1 MSNGSTAEGQA
12 HSAVRGLATVAML
25 KANFDAGRDHIA
37 MFGPFVLDAVASISR
52 PDIAA
57 EEVCKAMRQRHQLA
71 IPLNTMK
78 TLLGRMV
85 KDGYLIREGGRYFR
99 SEKQIDS
106 DDVPRRRAAIE
117 DRQRVLAAEFRAS
130 RHAEKLGLR
139 DDEEALGA
147 ILRFLERYHV
157 DLALA
162 DGSPPLREEHLDQG
176 DGNAEVATALFL
188 RAVITAEGESF
199 EILGEMLEGWV
210 LQSTL
215 LLKDVSAT
223 TRKFK
228 DLRVAFDS
236 RLLFSALGLQG
247 DDLER
252 STLELVGLLRDTGA
266 VLEVFEP
273 TIGEMRRILAV
284 YEEKI
289 GTTKGR
295 LELYPT
301 DLTRH
306 LISKRYQPS
315 DVRQIAGLLEANIR
329 KAGFNLREIPDRVA
343 EFTMDEADLSKRLA
357 AEDGNEKSA
366 RVVHDVD
373 CIAAILTQ
381 RQNRASDSLDN
392 AGAVFVSDSG
402 STVRTVREWYLA
414 QEGRGCGPIIHVLT
428 LSNFAWLK
436 RPASASKLKVHELMA
451 LCSAALRP
459 TPEAWQHFI
468 DHLRRLEA
476 EGELNDEEITAIVA
490 SELTEN
496 LLAERGIDAESDAT
510 SLTEVVERVKSGYEE
525 DRAAAKNETR
535 EIRDHVH
542 HGAEQVARVATWA
555 AVLILGMCFLVGA
568 AIGVLGGTASVL
580 VIALTVVPLAA
591 FGLLSLWNGWSLREW
606 RSRAEVRLTQRLDEW
621 FTGRSL
627 DNG

>member
-1 MSNGSTAEGQA
+1 
-12 HSAVRGLATVAML
+12 ML
-25 KANFDAGRDHIA
+25 KANFDAGRDHIS
-37 MFGPFVLDAVASISR
+37 MFGPFVLDAVASINRS
-52 PDIAA
+52 DIAA
-57 EEVCKAMRQRHQLA
+57 EEVRHAMRERHQLS

-85 KDGYLIREGGRYFR
+85 KDGYLTREGGRYFR
-99 SEKQIDS
+99 SEKQIDR

-117 DRQRVLAAEFRAS
+117 ERQRVLAAEFRAS
-130 RHAEKLGLR
+130 PRSERLGLR
-139 DDEEALGA
+139 DNEEALAA

-157 DLALA
+157 DLALSDEAPPSKGDHTDGAA
-162 DGSPPLREEHLDQG
+162 DD
-176 DGNAEVATALFL
+176 AEVATALFL
-188 RAVITAEGESF
+188 RDVITAERESSQ
-199 EILGEMLEGWV
+199 ILSEMLEGWV

-252 STLELVGLLRDTGA
+252 STLELIGLLADTGA

-273 TIGEMRRILAV
+273 TIDEMRRILAV

-289 GTTKGR
+289 GTTEGR
-295 LELYPT
+295 LTLHPT
-301 DLTRH
+301 DLTRY
-306 LISKRYQPS
+306 LISKRYRPS
-315 DVRQIAGLLEANIR
+315 DVRQVAGLLEVNIR
-329 KAGFNLREIPDRVA
+329 KIGFNLRELPERVP
-343 EFTMDEADLSKRLA
+343 EHTLDEIDLGKRLA
-357 AEDGNEKSA
+357 NEDGNEKSD

-373 CIAAILTQ
+373 CIAAILTE
-381 RQNRASDSLDN
+381 RKGRTSDSLDT

-402 STVRTVREWYLA
+402 STIWTVRGWYA
-414 QEGRGCGPIIHVLT
+414 AHQGRGCAPIIHVLAI
-428 LSNFAWLK
+428 SNFAWLK

-459 TPEAWQHFI
+459 SPEAWQHFI
-468 DHLRRLEA
+468 DHLRKLEA
-476 EGELNDEEITAIVA
+476 DGELNHEEITAIVA
-490 SELTEN
+490 SELTDN

-525 DRAAAKNETR
+525 DSAAAKNETK

-542 HGAEQVARVATWA
+542 RGAERIAQVATWA
-555 AVLILGMCFLVGA
+555 AVLILGGSFLVGT
-568 AIGVLGGTASVL
+568 AIGIFGGHVSAL
-580 VIALTVVPLAA
+580 VIVLTVVPLAT
-591 FGLLSLWNGWSLREW
+591 FSLLSLWNGWSLRDW
-606 RSRAEVRLTQRLDEW
+606 RARAEADLTQRLDEW
-621 FTGRSL
+621 ITGRTPS
-627 DNG
+627 GKTPPRVGP

>member
-1 MSNGSTAEGQA
+1 M
-12 HSAVRGLATVAML
+12 
-25 KANFDAGRDHIA
+25 
-37 MFGPFVLDAVASISR
+37 
-52 PDIAA
+52 
-57 EEVCKAMRQRHQLA
+57 
-71 IPLNTMK
+71 
-78 TLLGRMV
+78 
-85 KDGYLIREGGRYFR
+85 
-99 SEKQIDS
+99 
-106 DDVPRRRAAIE
+106 
-117 DRQRVLAAEFRAS
+117 
-130 RHAEKLGLR
+130 
-139 DDEEALGA
+139 
-147 ILRFLERYHV
+147 
-157 DLALA
+157 
-162 DGSPPLREEHLDQG
+162 
-176 DGNAEVATALFL
+176 
-188 RAVITAEGESF
+188 
-199 EILGEMLEGWV
+199 
-210 LQSTL
+210 
-215 LLKDVSAT
+215 KDVSAT

-228 DLRVAFDS
+228 NLRVAFDS

-252 STLELVGLLRDTGA
+252 STLELVGLLGDTGA

-295 LELYPT
+295 LELHPT

-306 LISKRYQPS
+306 LIGKRYQPS
-315 DVRQIAGLLEANIR
+315 DIRQIAGLLEANIR
-329 KAGFNLREIPDRVA
+329 KIGFNLRELPDRVA
-343 EFTMDEADLSKRLA
+343 EHTMDEADLSRRLA
-357 AEDGNEKSA
+357 DDGGNEKSA

-381 RQNRASDSLDN
+381 RKGRTSDSLDN
-392 AGAVFVSDSG
+392 ASAVFVSDSG
-402 STVRTVREWYLA
+402 STVRTVRGWYAA
-414 QEGRGCGPIIHVLT
+414 QEGRGCGPIIHVLV

-525 DRAAAKNETR
+525 DRAAAKNETK

-542 HGAEQVARVATWA
+542 HGAEQISRVATWA
-555 AVLILGMCFLVGA
+555 AVLILGGCFLFGT
-568 AIGVLGGTASVL
+568 AIGVLGGSVSTL

-591 FGLLSLWNGWSLREW
+591 FSLLSLWNGWSLRDW
-606 RSRAEVRLTQRLDEW
+606 RSRAEHRLTQRLDEW
-621 FTGRSL
+621 ITGKSPEES
-627 DNG
+627 

>member
-1 MSNGSTAEGQA
+1 MEEKSL
-12 HSAVRGLATVAML
+12 SAVRGLATVAML

-37 MFGPFVLDAVASISR
+37 MFGPFVIDAVASINRS
-52 PDIAA
+52 DMAA
-57 EEVCKAMRQRHQLA
+57 EEVCQAMRQRHQLS

-85 KDGYLIREGGRYFR
+85 KDGYLTREGGRYFR
-99 SEKQIDS
+99 SEKQING
-106 DDVPRRRAAIE
+106 DDVPRERAEIE
-117 DRQRVLAAEFRAS
+117 ERQRVLAAEFRSS
-130 RHAEKLGLR
+130 RHAEELGLR
-139 DDEEALGA
+139 DDEEALAA

-157 DLALA
+157 DLALS
-162 DGSPPLREEHLDQG
+162 DGVALSKTEGSDEIDSG
-176 DGNAEVATALFL
+176 AEVATALFL
-188 RAVITAEGESF
+188 RDVITTEEESSQ
-199 EILGEMLEGWV
+199 ILGEMLEGWV

-228 DLRVAFDS
+228 NLRVAFDS

-252 STLELVGLLRDTGA
+252 STLELIGLLGDTGA

-295 LELYPT
+295 LELHPT

-306 LISKRYQPS
+306 LLNKRYQPS
-315 DVRQIAGLLEANIR
+315 DVRQIAGLLEARIR
-329 KAGFNLREIPDRVA
+329 KIGFNLRELPDRVA
-343 EFTMDEADLSKRLA
+343 EYTLDEADLSRRLA
-357 AEDGNEKSA
+357 DDDGKEKSA

-373 CIAAILTQ
+373 CIAAIMTQ
-381 RQNRASDSLDN
+381 RKGRTSDSLDN
-392 AGAVFVSDSG
+392 AGAVFVSDSRI
-402 STVRTVREWYLA
+402 TVQTGRSWYA
-414 QEGRGCGPIIHVLT
+414 GQGGRGCAPILHVLT

-459 TPEAWQHFI
+459 TPEAWRHFI
-468 DHLRRLEA
+468 DHLRRLET

-496 LLAERGIDAESDAT
+496 LLAERGIDAESDAA

-525 DRAAAKNETR
+525 DRAAAKNETQ

-542 HGAEQVARVATWA
+542 HGAEQVARITTWIV
-555 AVLILGMCFLVGA
+555 VLILGGCFLIGT
-568 AIGVLGGTASVL
+568 AIGILGDRVSAL

-591 FGLLSLWNGWSLREW
+591 FSLLSLWNGWSLREW
-606 RSRAEVRLTQRLDEW
+606 RSRAEVRLTRRLDEW
-621 FTGRSL
+621 ITGRSSE
-627 DNG
+627 G

>member
-1 MSNGSTAEGQA
+1 MNGGGAENRGSV
-12 HSAVRGLATVAML
+12 SAVRGLATVAML

-37 MFGPFVLDAVASISR
+37 MFGPFVLDAVASIKHS
-52 PDIAA
+52 DMAA
-57 EEVCKAMRQRHQLA
+57 EEVCEAMRQRHQLS

-85 KDGYLIREGGRYFR
+85 KDGYLTREGGRYFR
-99 SEKQIDS
+99 SQKQIDS
-106 DDVPRRRAAIE
+106 DDVLKERATIE
-117 DRQRVLAAEFRAS
+117 ARQRVLAAEFRACGY
-130 RHAEKLGLR
+130 AEELGLR
-139 DDEEALGA
+139 DDEEALTA

-157 DLALA
+157 DLALSNGA
-162 DGSPPLREEHLDQG
+162 PTLATDHKAEVDGST
-176 DGNAEVATALFL
+176 EVATALFL
-188 RAVITAEGESF
+188 RDVIRAEGESF
-199 EILGEMLEGWV
+199 QILGEMLEGWV
-210 LQSTL
+210 LQSAL

-228 DLRVAFDS
+228 NLRVVFDS

-252 STLELVGLLRDTGA
+252 STLELIGLLGDTGA

-273 TIGEMRRILAV
+273 TIDEMRRILAV

-295 LELYPT
+295 FELYPT
-301 DLTRH
+301 DLTRY

-315 DVRQIAGLLEANIR
+315 DVRQVAGLLEAKVR
-329 KAGFNLREIPDRVA
+329 KLGFNLRELPEHVPD
-343 EFTMDEADLSKRLA
+343 FTMDEADLGRRLTND
-357 AEDGNEKSA
+357 DGNEKSS

-373 CIAAILTQ
+373 CIAGILTQ
-381 RQNRASDSLDN
+381 RKGQVSDSLDT
-392 AGAVFVSDSG
+392 AVAVFVSDSG
-402 STVRTVREWYLA
+402 STVGTVRSWYTA
-414 QEGRGCGPIIHVLT
+414 QEGRGCAPIIHVLA

-468 DHLRRLEA
+468 DHLRKLEA

-525 DRAAAKNETR
+525 DRTAAKNETK

-542 HGAEQVARVATWA
+542 HGAEQIARMATWA
-555 AVLILGMCFLVGA
+555 AVLILGGCFLIGT
-568 AIGVLGGTASVL
+568 AIGILGGNVSALVL
-580 VIALTVVPLAA
+580 ALTVVPLAA
-591 FGLLSLWNGWSLREW
+591 FSLLSLWNGWSLRDW

-621 FTGRSL
+621 ITGKSPE
-627 DNG
+627 N